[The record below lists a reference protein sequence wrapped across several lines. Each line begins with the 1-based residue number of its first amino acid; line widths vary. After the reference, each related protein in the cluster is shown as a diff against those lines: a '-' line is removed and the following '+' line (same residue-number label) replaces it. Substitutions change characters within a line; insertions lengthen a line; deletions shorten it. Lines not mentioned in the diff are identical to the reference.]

1 MIILHAYRSHSV
13 FIVHVKQRDE
23 DDSLGQGLT
32 VKINLVDLA
41 GSERQGAAGTEGQT
55 LREGAYINKRLF
67 LLNSELYSYCCSL
80 IQFECPR
87 ECHQCIGRSEKEDGP
102 YSVQRLK
109 VDQDTSGVTWGQ
121 LPYCNDGHGV
131 SCW

>member
-1 MIILHAYRSHSV
+1 M

-32 VKINLVDLA
+32 AKINLVDLA

-55 LREGAYINKRLF
+55 LREGAYINKRLI
-67 LLNSELYSYCCSL
+67 LLNCDLYNYPCPL

-87 ECHQCIGRSEKEDGP
+87 ECNQCISRSEKESGT
-102 YSVQRLK
+102 YSIQGFK
-109 VDQDTSGVTWGQ
+109 VDQDTSGVTRRK
-121 LPYCNDGHGV
+121 LPYCNDGHGI